1 LQSISPWMCQTLEQI
16 YRMHSLYQALTT
28 GYDMTLIYGGNL
40 LLVFISGLS
49 GQLSIYIYFGNNF

>member
-1 LQSISPWMCQTLEQI
+1 LCGACGKEANEKP
-16 YRMHSLYQALTT
+16 YQALTT

-49 GQLSIYIYFGNNF
+49 GQLPIYIYFGNNF